1 MLVYTVF
8 LSYQRVYVRGQRI
21 CPLLFLIERQS
32 RCTTNQQKLNGKQ
45 EMKPGNSHWSWCY
58 APSCCLRSYSKLHM
72 PAMHMPTVDEAVNDG
87 ANDDGLDHR
96 NGLFPRQ
103 RQDAF

>member
-1 MLVYTVF
+1 ML
-8 LSYQRVYVRGQRI
+8 
-21 CPLLFLIERQS
+21 
-32 RCTTNQQKLNGKQ
+32 
-45 EMKPGNSHWSWCY
+45 
-58 APSCCLRSYSKLHM
+58 
-72 PAMHMPTVDEAVNDG
+72 AMHMSTVDEAVNDG